1 MINLKGK
8 SYKEEL
14 DEMIRRSLSSFQK
27 GTRSFWHPQ
36 LVKTTDIE
44 AFEERL
50 SGWCS
55 EIGVNIIR
63 IDCRDLYSHSDFCN
77 YMRTLP
83 TGNVILF
90 SHVTEIPT
98 GSEQKNIGWAINTC
112 KDEPFFDK
120 FNAKTSFVIATC
132 RPREL
137 CENFTNTS
145 VSNSAFSLSDYTNL
159 TEMVKSDIEAF
170 LESREEIFVNER
182 DLQMHLA
189 LYLERSNNY
198 DNVEVE
204 YYVPKSELSPEYI
217 WNSEMKVDIV
227 VCKDGKFVPIELKYK
242 TKAIAEDDVERFG
255 MQIRDVCIIKNQA
268 AQNISKYDFW
278 KDVRRLEILKKKF
291 KNIHVGI
298 CLFLTNDQSYQSTP
312 RDNAKC
318 KNFSMDPGS
327 PHGTNM
333 NWQGEAPESRPNF
346 SLDSTYRTSWKN
358 VSLIGLSNTILN
370 LSYTILT
377 I

>member
-8 SYKEEL
+8 SLNEKL
-14 DEMIRRSLSSFQK
+14 DEMIRFYLSRFQK
-27 GTRSFWHPQ
+27 GTNNFWFRQ

-90 SHVTEIPT
+90 SHVTEIPA

-120 FNAKTSFVIATC
+120 FNAKNSFVIATC

-145 VSNSAFSLSDYTNL
+145 VSNSAFSLFDYTDL
-159 TEMVKSDIEAF
+159 TEMVKIDIEAF
-170 LESREEIFVNER
+170 LESREEKFFNER

-189 LYLERSNNY
+189 LYLERSNKY
-198 DNVEVE
+198 DKVEVE
-204 YYVPKSELSPEYI
+204 YYVPKSELLPEYM
-217 WNSEMKVDIV
+217 WDSEMKIDIV
-227 VCKDGKFVPIELKYK
+227 VRKDGKFVPIELKYK
-242 TKAIAEDDVERFG
+242 TKAIAGVHYKRFG
-255 MQIRDVCIIKNQA
+255 EKISDDCIIKNQA

-291 KNIHVGI
+291 KNIHGGI
-298 CLFLTNDQSYQSTP
+298 CLFLTNDQSYKSTP

-318 KNFSMDPGS
+318 KNFSMNPS
-327 PHGTNM
+327 SLHGTNM
-333 NWQGEAPESRPNF
+333 NWQGDAPKSRPNF
-346 SLDSTYRTSWKN
+346 TLDREYYTRWYDSSET
-358 VSLIGLSNTILN
+358 N

-377 I
+377 IN

>member
-8 SYKEEL
+8 SHNEKL
-14 DEMIRRSLSSFQK
+14 DEMIRFSLSKFQK
-27 GTRSFWHPQ
+27 GTNNVWFRQ
-36 LVKTTDIE
+36 LALTTDIE

-90 SHVTEIPT
+90 SHVTEIPA
-98 GSEQKNIGWAINTC
+98 GSEQKNIGWAISSC
-112 KDEPFFDK
+112 KNKSFFDK
-120 FNAKTSFVIATC
+120 FNAKNSFVIATC

-137 CENFTNTS
+137 CENFTNTP
-145 VSNSAFSLSDYTNL
+145 VSNSGFALLDYTDL
-159 TEMVKSDIEAF
+159 TGMVKSDIEAF
-170 LESREEIFVNER
+170 LESRKEIFANER

-242 TKAIAEDDVERFG
+242 TKEIKNGSLYRFG
-255 MQIRDVCIIKNQA
+255 EDCKGIQIVKNQA

-291 KNIHVGI
+291 KNIHGGI
-298 CLFLTNDQSYQSTP
+298 CLFLTNDSSYQNQTSE
-312 RDNAKC
+312 NAKC
-318 KNFSMDPGS
+318 KNFSIAPFLC
-327 PHGTNM
+327 HGKEM
-333 NWQGEAPESRPNF
+333 NWQGDAPKSRPNF
-346 SLDSTYRTSWKN
+346 SLNREYYTRWVDYSET
-358 VSLIGLSNTILN
+358 N